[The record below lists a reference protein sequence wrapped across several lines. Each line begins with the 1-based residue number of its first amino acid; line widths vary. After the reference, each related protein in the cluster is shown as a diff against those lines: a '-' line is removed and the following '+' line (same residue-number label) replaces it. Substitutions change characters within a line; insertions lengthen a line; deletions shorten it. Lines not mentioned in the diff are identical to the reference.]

1 MKILVLNYEYPP
13 IGGGA
18 SPVSKDLCEQLAKRG
33 NQVTVVTM
41 RYKDLPKHENVNGV
55 EIYRV
60 NCLRTKK
67 SVCSPL
73 EQMTYI
79 ISAFLFLERYLK
91 EEHFDINYTHF
102 IIPTGVVSVLL
113 KKKFALEYVITAHG
127 SDVLGHNNKRF
138 RFLYTI
144 LKKPWC
150 YIVREARVVVAPSQY
165 LLDLM
170 KKSETNA
177 RFELIKNGI
186 DTSVFVP
193 DIKKKQILV
202 MCRLQET
209 KRVEDI
215 INAISLLDLTGWH
228 IQILGDGPQ
237 KQKLQTLVTEKKL
250 EQYVDFRG
258 WIENKSK
265 EHLKILGETYIY
277 ISASELENCPISVL
291 EAKCSGCRLVLSDI
305 KAHRQLI
312 DDENCFY
319 KCGDILALSKKLQ
332 DEMRQYEG
340 ISQFNFEHEDY
351 NEYDWKN
358 VVDKY
363 MLLMGIKK

>member
-1 MKILVLNYEYPP
+1 
-13 IGGGA
+13 
-18 SPVSKDLCEQLAKRG
+18 
-33 NQVTVVTM
+33 
-41 RYKDLPKHENVNGV
+41 
-55 EIYRV
+55 
-60 NCLRTKK
+60 
-67 SVCSPL
+67 
-73 EQMTYI
+73 
-79 ISAFLFLERYLK
+79 
-91 EEHFDINYTHF
+91 
-102 IIPTGVVSVLL
+102 
-113 KKKFALEYVITAHG
+113 
-127 SDVLGHNNKRF
+127 
-138 RFLYTI
+138 
-144 LKKPWC
+144 
-150 YIVREARVVVAPSQY
+150 
-165 LLDLM
+165 M